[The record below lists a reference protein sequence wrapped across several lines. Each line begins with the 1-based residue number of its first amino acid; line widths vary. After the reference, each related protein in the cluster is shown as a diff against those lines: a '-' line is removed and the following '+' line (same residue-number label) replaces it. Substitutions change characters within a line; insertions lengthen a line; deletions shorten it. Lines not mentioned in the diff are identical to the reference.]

1 MEISYYYNDG
11 IFLHPFVCDNHRDL
25 TLHGRYALFL
35 IIVLRYHC
43 QKKVSTFLFIA
54 TFVCVHT
61 TIHVKSRLHAGE
73 NLVIKPYDSC
83 GRAIQDETGLILFKE
98 PINK

>member
-25 TLHGRYALFL
+25 TLNIIGRYALFL

-43 QKKVSTFLFIA
+43 QKKVSFYLSQHLFVYTQQYMSNHA
-54 TFVCVHT
+54 SML
-61 TIHVKSRLHAGE
+61 VKTWS
-73 NLVIKPYDSC
+73 
-83 GRAIQDETGLILFKE
+83 
-98 PINK
+98 